1 MTSLFRNIS
10 ILAIMKRGHA
20 LPLQT
25 GIVLTALLLSFVCS
39 AQAVEEAPT
48 SVDTPPVPTASM
60 FPASDWTRET
70 TYSAKVSQKLGF
82 GFLNMTA
89 GWTAFFY
96 EPTKEGNF
104 FKNLGKG
111 VLYMATNTVGG
122 VLHAA
127 TFPIPIDIPLPHG
140 GIVHEYEK

>member
-1 MTSLFRNIS
+1 MDRASNLIS
-10 ILAIMKRGHA
+10 QARIILA
-20 LPLQT
+20 
-25 GIVLTALLLSFVCS
+25 VLLFSFACS
-39 AQAVEEAPT
+39 AQAAEEISA
-48 SVDTPPVPTASM
+48 SADTPPAPAPSM

-70 TYSAKVSQKLGF
+70 TYPAKVSQKLGF

-96 EPTKEGNF
+96 EPTKDGNF
-104 FKNLGKG
+104 FINLGKG
-111 VLYMATNTVGG
+111 VLYMTTNTVGG

-140 GIVHEYEK
+140 GIAYEYTK